1 MSFRNLVLELARPD
15 DADVLSRLSRDLIEA
30 GLGWEYRRER
40 LARLIGN
47 STHLALVAREG
58 REVAGFAVMEFG
70 DERAHLV
77 LLAVCPAH
85 QRRGVA
91 RRLVLWLVE
100 SAVAAGL
107 ASVHVELREANI
119 AARALYERLGFEE
132 TSRTDGYYRGR
143 ETAIR
148 MVRLLRPPGPPR
160 PTWTPPPA
168 PRGSG

>member
-1 MSFRNLVLELARPD
+1 MSFRNLVLELARSD
-15 DADVLSRLSRDLIEA
+15 DAEVLAQLSRDLIEA

-47 STHLALVAREG
+47 SSHLALVAREG
-58 REVAGFAVMEFG
+58 TRVAGFAVMEFG

-85 QRRGVA
+85 QRRGVG
-91 RRLVLWLVE
+91 RRLVQWLVE
-100 SAVAAGL
+100 SAVVAGL
-107 ASVHVELREANI
+107 ASVHVELREANV
-119 AARALYERLGFEE
+119 AAHALYDQLGFEE

-148 MVRLLRPPGPPR
+148 MVRVLRAPGGARLTWSPPPR
-160 PTWTPPPA
+160 PE
-168 PRGSG
+168 GSR